1 MINKGSNVVLVKD
14 TLSPKTIKTIQKV
27 LEDFYSIDEMQ
38 RASSDEVSEALKE
51 VTEKYGDNL

>member
-38 RASSDEVSEALKE
+38 RASSDEVAEALKE